1 MESAFASPESQKRPN
16 QQRASPK
23 DDSCRTCRICRQKK
37 VKCDGQRP
45 KCGAC
50 CRKGDECVYL
60 QDARRTAIRIRKE
73 DVRALQRQVEE
84 LKEQMRQ
91 KDLQTPSH
99 DLDSLNRTS
108 SSQGQ
113 SLPIPQ
119 YPIDNVSSSS
129 AFTPAT
135 SSHPPTSV
143 RSLLSEDTPPSSN
156 RGPPSQSP
164 VLTSSAAAAVL
175 ASLDRGAESI
185 AENPLLS
192 PEPMQ
197 GSEENDGDGFKLYGA
212 TSLLHDQSSRTL
224 LADKQ
229 RQGSQERATS
239 KDAVRDRLVSYAAL
253 RRQEEVALNSS
264 PSITSKIDFD
274 GVPMDT
280 ALHLLDLHWNR
291 QHLSYLLTYRPAIM
305 DSLIH
310 NGPYVNK
317 LLLNAIYFQSSLYSD
332 RTSLL
337 RQDPQDPQTMGMAF
351 YERFKSLLVDHIDK
365 PTIPTVVAL
374 LTCGACLIP
383 RGKQSAGW
391 VFCGIA
397 YRMMTDLGCH
407 LDIEPTSQAG
417 QGFKLTPID
426 VEMRKRIYWAAYV
439 GDKLQSLFLGRPPAI
454 HETTGGVSEEFLDTY
469 EEMEEWR
476 PYVDPEARPFDSS
489 APAYR
494 GRPCYAI
501 STFRCL
507 LQLCRIISRIIDA
520 FYTTDN
526 TGLSK
531 QPVESVTASLIQKRQ
546 EVREQL
552 RQFRESIPSW
562 LQFEPGA
569 DPTPPPHQLTPH
581 ALYWASVILTELPF
595 TNRGRTTFA
604 HELSPFQSSD
614 QDESRRK
621 CIEAALHIWKLVEA
635 YKNTFTLR
643 RAQYGISYA
652 TYCAVL
658 VILEHTDQNCDEYIE
673 CIRFFWQALLEFQRG
688 CNYGLKRPLRL
699 LKSLM
704 SRIERVTRNIN
715 MDATATTSC
724 PDLSAFQ
731 ADMASLFGTGQTG
744 DGWSGPWVAQ
754 DGLVADNTL
763 FGIADDSLLG
773 AYM

>member
-1 MESAFASPESQKRPN
+1 M
-16 QQRASPK
+16 
-23 DDSCRTCRICRQKK
+23 
-37 VKCDGQRP
+37 
-45 KCGAC
+45 
-50 CRKGDECVYL
+50 
-60 QDARRTAIRIRKE
+60 RRTAIRIRKE

-84 LKEQMRQ
+84 LKEQMRR
-91 KDLQTPSH
+91 KDQTPSH
-99 DLDSLNRTS
+99 DLHSPNHANPSEGQALPMQQYSVDDVGS
-108 SSQGQ
+108 SR
-113 SLPIPQ
+113 
-119 YPIDNVSSSS
+119 
-129 AFTPAT
+129 AFTPAN

-143 RSLLSEDTPPSSN
+143 RSLLSEDTPPSSH
-156 RGPPSQSP
+156 RGPLSQSP

-175 ASLDRGAESI
+175 ASLDRGAEPNTESH
-185 AENPLLS
+185 LLS
-192 PEPMQ
+192 PEPTQ
-197 GSEENDGDGFKLYGA
+197 GSDGNEGDGFQLYGA
-212 TSLLHDQSSRTL
+212 TSLLHDQSSRTF
-224 LADKQ
+224 LATGH
-229 RQGSQERATS
+229 REETQECAPS
-239 KDAVRDRLVSYAAL
+239 KDATRDRLVSYAAL
-253 RRQEEVALNSS
+253 RRQEEVALYSS

-374 LTCGACLIP
+374 LTCGACLVP

-407 LDIEPTSQAG
+407 LDIEPTSQTG
-417 QGFKLTPID
+417 KGFKLTPID

-454 HETTGGVSEEFLDTY
+454 HETVGGVSEEFLDTY
-469 EEMEEWR
+469 EEMEEWK
-476 PYVDPEARPFDSS
+476 PYADPEARPFDSS

-520 FYTTDN
+520 FYTTDSTERSKSSAESLN
-526 TGLSK
+526 T
-531 QPVESVTASLIQKRQ
+531 SLMQKRQ
-546 EVREQL
+546 DIRDRL
-552 RQFRESIPSW
+552 RQFKDGIPAWLRFESGVDS
-562 LQFEPGA
+562 
-569 DPTPPPHQLTPH
+569 TPPPHQITPH
-581 ALYWASVILTELPF
+581 SLYWASVILTELPF
-595 TNRGRTTFA
+595 TNHGRSTLA
-604 HELSPFQSSD
+604 HDSNSFQSSA
-614 QDESRRK
+614 QDESRKK

-635 YKNTFTLR
+635 YKKTFTLR

-704 SRIERVTRNIN
+704 GRIEKVTKNIN
-715 MDATATTSC
+715 MDATVVTDC

-731 ADMASLFGTGQTG
+731 ADMASLFGTGQTSEA
-744 DGWSGPWVAQ
+744 WSGPWVAQ

>member
-1 MESAFASPESQKRPN
+1 MESAFASPEPHRRTN
-16 QQRASPK
+16 QRKASPK

-45 KCGAC
+45 K
-50 CRKGDECVYL
+50 
-60 QDARRTAIRIRKE
+60 RTAIRIRKE

-91 KDLQTPSH
+91 KDQTPSH
-99 DLDSLNRTS
+99 DLNHGNP
-108 SSQGQ
+108 SQAQ
-113 SLPIPQ
+113 ALPMQQ
-119 YPIDNVSSSS
+119 YPIDDVGSST
-129 AFTPAT
+129 AFTPAN

-143 RSLLSEDTPPSSN
+143 RSLLSEDTPPSSH
-156 RGPPSQSP
+156 RGPLSQSP

-175 ASLDRGAESI
+175 ASLDRGAEPNT
-185 AENPLLS
+185 EGHLLS
-192 PEPMQ
+192 PEPTQ
-197 GSEENDGDGFKLYGA
+197 GSDENEGDGFQLYGA
-212 TSLLHDQSSRTL
+212 TSLLHDQSSRTF
-224 LADKQ
+224 LATGQ
-229 RQGSQERATS
+229 REETRECAPS

-253 RRQEEVALNSS
+253 RRQEEVALYSS

-310 NGPYVNK
+310 NGPCVNK

-374 LTCGACLIP
+374 LTCGACLVP

-407 LDIEPTSQAG
+407 LDIKPTSQTG
-417 QGFKLTPID
+417 KGFKLTPID

-454 HETTGGVSEEFLDTY
+454 QETAGGVSEEFLDTY

-476 PYVDPEARPFDSS
+476 PYADPEARFFDSKRSKLS
-489 APAYR
+489 AE
-494 GRPCYAI
+494 
-501 STFRCL
+501 SL
-507 LQLCRIISRIIDA
+507 
-520 FYTTDN
+520 N
-526 TGLSK
+526 T
-531 QPVESVTASLIQKRQ
+531 SLIQKRQ
-546 EVREQL
+546 DIRERL
-552 RQFRESIPSW
+552 WQFKDDIPSW
-562 LQFEPGA
+562 LQFEPGV
-569 DPTPPPHQLTPH
+569 DPTPPPHQITPH

-595 TNRGRTTFA
+595 TNRG
-604 HELSPFQSSD
+604 HEPSPFQSNT
-614 QDESRRK
+614 QDESRKK

-635 YKNTFTLR
+635 YKKTFTLR

-704 SRIERVTRNIN
+704 SRIEKVTKNIN
-715 MDATATTSC
+715 MDATVVTNC
-724 PDLSAFQ
+724 PDLSGFQ
-731 ADMASLFGTGQTG
+731 ADMASLFGTGQT
-744 DGWSGPWVAQ
+744 DDTWSGPWVAQ
-754 DGLVADNTL
+754 DGLLADNTL

>member
-1 MESAFASPESQKRPN
+1 MR
-16 QQRASPK
+16 
-23 DDSCRTCRICRQKK
+23 CI
-37 VKCDGQRP
+37 
-45 KCGAC
+45 
-50 CRKGDECVYL
+50 
-60 QDARRTAIRIRKE
+60 KE
-73 DVRALQRQVEE
+73 DVRALQRQIEE
-84 LKEQMRQ
+84 LKELMRQ
-91 KDLQTPSH
+91 KDLQPPSH
-99 DLDSLNRTS
+99 DLHPPDHGNP
-108 SSQGQ
+108 SQGQ
-113 SLPIPQ
+113 ALPMQQ
-119 YPIDNVSSSS
+119 YPIDDVGSSR
-129 AFTPAT
+129 AFTPVNP
-135 SSHPPTSV
+135 SHPPTSL
-143 RSLLSEDTPPSSN
+143 RSLLSEDTPPSSH
-156 RGPPSQSP
+156 RGPLSQSP

-175 ASLDRGAESI
+175 ASLDRGAEPTTESH
-185 AENPLLS
+185 LLS
-192 PEPMQ
+192 PEPTQ
-197 GSEENDGDGFKLYGA
+197 GSDENEGDGFQLYGA
-212 TSLLHDQSSRTL
+212 TSLLHDQSSRTFL
-224 LADKQ
+224 STG
-229 RQGSQERATS
+229 RREETQESAPS

-253 RRQEEVALNSS
+253 RRQEEVALYSS

-374 LTCGACLIP
+374 LTCGACLVP

-407 LDIEPTSQAG
+407 LDIETTSQAG
-417 QGFKLTPID
+417 KGFKLTPID

-439 GDKLQSLFLGRPPAI
+439 GDKLQSLFLGRPPAVQ
-454 HETTGGVSEEFLDTY
+454 ETAGGVSEELLDT
-469 EEMEEWR
+469 ER
-476 PYVDPEARPFDSS
+476 
-489 APAYR
+489 
-494 GRPCYAI
+494 
-501 STFRCL
+501 
-507 LQLCRIISRIIDA
+507 
-520 FYTTDN
+520 
-526 TGLSK
+526 
-531 QPVESVTASLIQKRQ
+531 
-546 EVREQL
+546 L
-552 RQFRESIPSW
+552 RQFKDSIPTW
-562 LQFEPGA
+562 LQFEPGV
-569 DPTPPPHQLTPH
+569 DPTPPPHQITSH

-595 TNRGRTTFA
+595 TNRGRSTLA
-604 HELSPFQSSD
+604 HEPSPFQSSA
-614 QDESRRK
+614 QDESRKK

-635 YKNTFTLR
+635 YKKTFTLR

-704 SRIERVTRNIN
+704 GRIERVTKNIN
-715 MDATATTSC
+715 MDATATTTC
-724 PDLSAFQ
+724 PDLGAFQ

-744 DGWSGPWVAQ
+744 DAWSGPWVAQ
-754 DGLVADNTL
+754 YGLEADNTL